1 MRINKE
7 IQQLVL
13 VGLILLVGGLVT
25 SCGSLTKRLERQEEV
40 SNKLGLNFAR
50 DKKSSHY
57 SDSLFTS
64 VVLPDTVKMTID
76 GKEVT
81 VFNAYKDEEG
91 NTMAD
96 FQLQGII
103 VETKM
108 RSLPERN
115 GKINMDFIITVPK
128 SLIDSRWQLRVYPRA
143 FKTSD
148 ERIDLE
154 PLLLSG
160 ADFLKRQKD
169 GYEQYKR
176 FVASIIPDSL
186 YWKEMINQKGYNKA
200 LADLEQD
207 YYNAWAKD
215 LLTKDQ
221 WIDWK
226 DKINKRYNLFNNKM
240 ERNRL
245 SIDPEKSLL
254 AVLPA
259 YWLERTLDKRTVPA
273 TFAEYAWGNKS
284 IVKKTVTA
292 EDSLEIERKFTDLQK
307 IAENERRKQEK
318 EAKYNKLVKF
328 PKMAARLDTIVQGKD
343 AFKYYYIQEMDVDG
357 DMKKVKLVLDGDV
370 LAIDLS
376 TYNVPSS
383 DTLTYNVS
391 AMVDFLDEAPRYKK
405 EIVYRQV
412 EKSMMANIE
421 YPVARAEVD
430 ENYSGNLAEFEKV
443 RSMISDIELAEEF
456 VLDSL
461 LMIGYASPEGSSS
474 LNRSL
479 SEKRTNNLRQYV
491 DKNRFFK
498 RTNPRIQ
505 SRAGGEN
512 WSGLYD
518 MVKNGT
524 LISDEKVKSNI
535 MGIANSSIPEDERE
549 AKIRQLH
556 PEVYKLLKDS
566 VYPSLR
572 VTEFR
577 FYTHRANMVQDT
589 IHTTVVDEEYNKGR
603 ELLRDRKY
611 KEALAILS
619 EYPNDFN
626 LAVAQMSLGYNMQ
639 AQNILERI
647 ENPNSDTLYLLA
659 IIYSR
664 NNQVQKAVDALLRSA
679 ELEKKKVFRAQLDP
693 ELNRLIEQYD
703 LFHDDLN
710 F

>member
-1 MRINKE
+1 MKITKE
-7 IQQLVL
+7 MKQVGLVA
-13 VGLILLVGGLVT
+13 LILLVGGIAT
-25 SCGSLTKRLERQEEV
+25 SCGSLTKRLEKQEDV
-40 SNKLGLNFAR
+40 ANKLGLNFANE
-50 DKKSSHY
+50 KKSFAQQVDATY
-57 SDSLFTS
+57 SI
-64 VVLPDTVKMTID
+64 VLPDTVKMNID
-76 GKEVT
+76 GREVT

-143 FKTSD
+143 FKTSS

-215 LLTKDQ
+215 LLTQDQ

-226 DKINKRYNLFNNKM
+226 DKINKRYNLFNSKM

-254 AVLPA
+254 AILPA
-259 YWLERTLDKRTVPA
+259 YWMERTLDKRTVPA

-318 EAKYNKLVKF
+318 ESQYNKLVKF
-328 PKMAARLDTIVQGKD
+328 PKVAARLDTIVQVKD
-343 AFKYYYIQEMDVDG
+343 AFKYHYIQEMDVDG

-391 AMVDFLDEAPRYKK
+391 AMVDFLDEAPRFKK

-412 EKSMMANIE
+412 EKSMKANIE
-421 YPVARAEVD
+421 YPVAKADVD
-430 ENYSGNLAEFEKV
+430 EDFSNNRAEFEKV
-443 RSMISDIELAEEF
+443 RAMISDIELAEEF

-461 LMIGYASPEGSSS
+461 LMIGYASPEGSSQ
-474 LNRSL
+474 LNKSL
-479 SEKRTNNLRQYV
+479 SEKRTRNLMEYV
-491 DKNRFFK
+491 KKNRFFK
-498 RTNPRIQ
+498 NNPPIQ

-518 MVKNGT
+518 AVKNGT
-524 LISDEKVKSNI
+524 LFQDERVKSNI
-535 MGIANSSIPEDERE
+535 MGIANSSMVEDERE
-549 AKIRQLH
+549 TKIRQLH
-556 PEVYKLLKDS
+556 PEEYKILKDS
-566 VYPSLR
+566 VYPALR

-603 ELLRDRKY
+603 ELLRERKY
-611 KEALAILS
+611 KEALSILS

-639 AQNILERI
+639 AQDILERI
-647 ENPNSDTLYLLA
+647 ENPNADTLYLLA

-664 NNQVQKAVDALLRSA
+664 NNQAQKAVNALLHSA
-679 ELEKKKVFRAQLDP
+679 ELEKKKIFRAQLDP
-693 ELNRLIEQYD
+693 ELNLLIEKYD

>member
-1 MRINKE
+1 MKVDKSIK
-7 IQQLVL
+7 QLACVFASL
-13 VGLILLVGGLVT
+13 ALFTT
-25 SCGSLTKRLERQEEV
+25 SCGSITRNLETKTEEAT
-40 SNKLGLNFAR
+40 KLGLNFAKEDR
-50 DKKSSHY
+50 TRQQI
-57 SDSLFTS
+57 DSTYKM
-64 VVLPDTVKMTID
+64 VLLDTIKMNID

-81 VFNAYKDEEG
+81 VMNAYKDEETG
-91 NTMAD
+91 ERMAD

-128 SLIDSRWQLRVYPRA
+128 SLINSRWQLRIYPIA
-143 FKTSD
+143 FKTSN
-148 ERIDLE
+148 ERIELE

-160 ADFLKRQKD
+160 ADFLKMQKD

-176 FVASIIPDSL
+176 FVASIVPDSL
-186 YWKEMINQKGYNKA
+186 YWKEMINQKGYNRA

-207 YYNAWAKD
+207 YYKAWAKD

-226 DKINKRYNLFNNKM
+226 NKINKRYNLFNSKM
-240 ERNRL
+240 RRNRQ
-245 SIDPEKSLL
+245 SIDEQSLL
-254 AVLPA
+254 AMLPA
-259 YWLERTLDKRTVPA
+259 YWLERKLDKRTVPT

-284 IVKKTVTA
+284 IVKQTVTA
-292 EDSLEIERKFTDLQK
+292 QDSLEIERKYTDLKK
-307 IAENERRKQEK
+307 IAENERKKQEQ
-318 EAKYNKLVKF
+318 ESKYNKLVKF
-328 PKMAARLDTIVQGKD
+328 PKIAARLDTIVENKD

-357 DMKKVKLVLDGDV
+357 AMKKVKLVLDGDV

-376 TYNVPSS
+376 TYKVPSS

-391 AMVDFLDEAPRYKK
+391 AMVDFIDEAPRYKK

-412 EKSMMANIE
+412 EKSMKANIE
-421 YPVARAEVD
+421 YPVASAEVKED
-430 ENYSGNLAEFEKV
+430 FSNNQEEFEKV

-461 LMIGYASPEGSSS
+461 TMIGYASPEGNSR
-474 LNRSL
+474 LNKSL
-479 SEKRTNNLRQYV
+479 SERRTNNLKAYV
-491 DKNRFFK
+491 QKQRFFTK
-498 RTNPRIQ
+498 TPPIRAV
-505 SRAGGEN
+505 AGGEN
-512 WSGLYD
+512 WSGLYEILKSFD
-518 MVKNGT
+518 E
-524 LISDEKVKSNI
+524 LIQDEKVKSNI
-535 MGIANSSIPEDERE
+535 MGIANSSISEDERE
-549 AKIRQLH
+549 QKIRTLHPAEYAKIK
-556 PEVYKLLKDS
+556 EN

-611 KEALAILS
+611 KESLSILS

-626 LAVAQMSLGYNMQ
+626 LAVAQMSLGYNLQ
-639 AQNILERI
+639 AKSILETK
-647 ENPNSDTLYLLA
+647 EPNADILYLLA

-664 NNQVQKAVDALLRSA
+664 DNEVEKAVNALLRSA
-679 ELEKKKVFRAQLDP
+679 ELDHRKVFRAQLDP
-693 ELNRLIEQYD
+693 ELNRLIEKYN
-703 LFHDDLN
+703 LFAEHLN
-710 F
+710 FN